1 VVTQVSVA
9 LRVLDKHLELHQI
22 HITAEMDL
30 LGLTET
36 AVPAEMVQQTLAF
49 TRGAILSVERV
60 VVLEL
65 APVVVTPM

>member
-1 VVTQVSVA
+1 M
-9 LRVLDKHLELHQI
+9 ELHQI

-36 AVPAEMVQQTLAF
+36 AVPAEMVQQTVAW
-49 TRGAILSVERV
+49 GAILSVERV